1 MTTYRFNMTA
11 STSVQE
17 WRAAQAVSGIDVSSS
32 GSQKV
37 SHNLGLTS
45 VGCGPQGQGRLSWS
59 TRGDGR
65 PRTSPL
71 GHLLFCSNT
80 TKNMDQGKAADH
92 HHAVSYCMC
101 QESFLPLSFVCGA
114 SSVTD
119 LEPSVHALYLWLC
132 FSTHSLDM
140 WISILCIQRT
150 LFFTKATANVMSLD
164 F

>member
-1 MTTYRFNMTA
+1 MKTYRLDMTA

-17 WRAAQAVSGIDVSSS
+17 WRAAQTVSGIDVPSS

-59 TRGDGR
+59 TRGDRR
-65 PRTSPL
+65 PRTSSL

-80 TKNMDQGKAADH
+80 TKNMDQEKAADH
-92 HHAVSYCMC
+92 HHAVSSVLC
-101 QESFLPLSFVCGA
+101 QESFLPHSFVYGA

-119 LEPSVHALYLWLC
+119 LEPFAHAYPYGYALV
-132 FSTHSLDM
+132 
-140 WISILCIQRT
+140 RT
-150 LFFTKATANVMSLD
+150 P
-164 F
+164 